1 MNYDNGEVLQGL
13 DENWT
18 FMGANAMEWGCGLV
32 VFLLISLFADSP
44 ARAMPFMLLG
54 WVLTT
59 TTLAGLRR
67 SFPDQERGVRNAVAT
82 ACGFPPPGIPA
93 PSVLQPVWSG
103 APLKEL
109 PQNCKFVE
117 LGLDQEFQSFQR
129 EFSEAYELTSD
140 ENKIK

>member
-1 MNYDNGEVLQGL
+1 MKFDDGEVLQGL

-18 FMGANAMEWGCGLV
+18 FMGANAMEWACGLV

-54 WVLTT
+54 WILTT

-67 SFPDQERGVRNAVAT
+67 SFPDQERGVRNAVST

-93 PSVLQPVWSG
+93 PSRLQPIWSG
-103 APLKEL
+103 CPVRKVDEGS
-109 PQNCKFVE
+109 KFVQ
-117 LGLDQEFQSFQR
+117 LGLDKMFPSFER
-129 EFSEAYELTSD
+129 DLRDVE
-140 ENKIK
+140 

>member
-1 MNYDNGEVLQGL
+1 MQFDDGEVLQGL

-18 FMGANAMEWGCGLV
+18 FMGANAMEWACGLV

-44 ARAMPFMLLG
+44 ARAMPFMLVG
-54 WVLTT
+54 WILTT
-59 TTLAGLRR
+59 TTLAALRR

-103 APLKEL
+103 APLRSL
-109 PQNCKFVE
+109 PENCRLVE
-117 LGLDQEFQSFQR
+117 LGLDRNFPSFERQ
-129 EFSEAYELTSD
+129 FTEAVKPAE
-140 ENKIK
+140 KK

>member
-1 MNYDNGEVLQGL
+1 MRFDDGEVLQGL

-18 FMGANAMEWGCGLV
+18 FMGANAMEWATGLV

-44 ARAMPFMLLG
+44 ARAMPFMLAG

-67 SFPDQERGVRNAVAT
+67 SFPDQERGVRNAVST

-93 PSVLQPVWSG
+93 PSCLQPVWSG
-103 APLKEL
+103 CPTKDVKSSARFRKM
-109 PQNCKFVE
+109 
-117 LGLDQEFQSFQR
+117 GLERMFPSFER
-129 EFSEAYELTSD
+129 DLTEAD
-140 ENKIK
+140 PD